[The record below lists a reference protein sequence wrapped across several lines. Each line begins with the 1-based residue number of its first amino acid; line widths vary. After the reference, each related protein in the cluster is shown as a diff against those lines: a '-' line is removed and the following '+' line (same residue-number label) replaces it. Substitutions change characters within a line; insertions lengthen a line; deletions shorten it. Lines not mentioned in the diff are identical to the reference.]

1 VSARSSSTRRAFRRR
16 GLAVVLAAIATVALV
31 GSAGAAPV
39 SGGRHMPYLS
49 LMNERVAIKKLPFL
63 LRLSFRH
70 FGSHGLRGGRPPKH
84 GPVWFGE
91 AKRQGA
97 TFQVAGTKHWLCDSE
112 MPGGEVGGG
121 GGSCATLADVRR
133 MDQLSIDSCGGSHQ
147 YRIHGLAPNGVT
159 GIELERSDGSITRT
173 IPVVDNIIAFSIGHE
188 DITLR
193 GIGDAAAERIEHHLP
208 LAGSSGSSR
217 GGCSSYAFAEVAK
230 PKK

>member
-1 VSARSSSTRRAFRRR
+1 M
-16 GLAVVLAAIATVALV
+16 ALTS
-31 GSAGAAPV
+31 SAGAAPV

-49 LMNERVAIKKLPFL
+49 LMNERVAIKKLPFI

-70 FGSHGLRGGRPPKH
+70 FQRDGLRGRRSPEH

-91 AKRQGA
+91 VKRQGA
-97 TFQVAGTKHWLCDSE
+97 TFQAAGTKHWLCDFE
-112 MPGGEVGGG
+112 MPRGEVGGG

-133 MDQLSIDSCGGSHQ
+133 MSQLSIDSCGGSHQ

-159 GIELERSDGSITRT
+159 GIEGERSDGSITRT

-193 GIGDAAAERIEHHLP
+193 GVGDPAAEQMERDLP
-208 LAGSSGSSR
+208 LGGPSGSSR